1 MLDFLTRQA
10 TILAKRFP
18 ESETMSRLLQQM
30 KNDRIPDSDK
40 NALLVRFVKN
50 MLATCQTPP
59 CGICTNSVD
68 SNKLVGSYECRGRP
82 ARRRI
87 GH

>member
-1 MLDFLTRQA
+1 MLILTRQA

-50 MLATCQTPP
+50 VLATCQKPP
-59 CGICTNSVD
+59 CGSCTNFFGSH
-68 SNKLVGSYECRGRP
+68 KLVGSYEC
-82 ARRRI
+82 
-87 GH
+87 